1 MMLTRSLLLAG
12 VLIAALLAAGPAA
25 AEQFVSDG
33 PIQVHYSAMT
43 ADDLTPEIAR
53 ALGVTRTDRK
63 ALVVIHA
70 QHVDGATRTSRT
82 PTVTGTASNLA
93 AQVRKL
99 DFRVVEDAGVEYAIA
114 TVSVA
119 NLETLRF
126 DLTVAVQDHQ
136 RPLSVRF
143 SRKFYR

>member
-1 MMLTRSLLLAG
+1 MIVRLLTLA
-12 VLIAALLAAGPAA
+12 AALFLAHPAL

-43 ADDLTPEIAR
+43 ADDLTPAVAR
-53 ALGVTRTDRK
+53 ALNVTRSDRQ

-70 QHVDGATRTSRT
+70 QHVDGAQRTSRT
-82 PTVTGTASNLA
+82 PTATGRATNLA
-93 AQVRKL
+93 GQQRKL

-114 TVSVA
+114 TTPVS

-126 DLTVAVQDHQ
+126 DLTVNVADHA
-136 RPLSVRF
+136 RPLAVRF